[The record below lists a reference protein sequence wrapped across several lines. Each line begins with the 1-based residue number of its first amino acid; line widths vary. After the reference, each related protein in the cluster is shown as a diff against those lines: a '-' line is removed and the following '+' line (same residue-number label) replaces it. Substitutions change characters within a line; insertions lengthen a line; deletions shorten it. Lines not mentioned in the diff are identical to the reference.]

1 MPDEESGERTDAAG
15 LEDPRAPWEEE
26 VEDPAAPRAMLAVLF
41 TDIIGST
48 ELATMLGDKRWREL
62 LEKHDVAIREQ
73 IARFDG
79 REVDTAG
86 DAFFAT
92 FGRPVQAV
100 DCALESARAVRRLG
114 LRIRAG
120 VHMGE
125 CVVSENKVRGVTVHI
140 GARVGAKARG
150 DEVLVSSTVRDI
162 LTGSGLK
169 LEDRGE
175 QTLKG
180 VEGKWRLYAVE
191 PRTRDNEAD
200 LPPLLE
206 EGIPKPE
213 RRAVWQRPRFVA
225 AVTALALVIG
235 TVAYVVARGPGGLAS
250 VPADSAAVI
259 DARSGAVRS
268 AVPVGRR
275 PVGIAAERNGVWVA
289 NSIDR
294 TVTHLVGDQ
303 ESQASTSPVGAG
315 PASVAVGGGV
325 VWVAN
330 SDAGSVSRV
339 DATTGRE
346 LAGSPLQAGNG
357 LTAIAYGLGAAWI
370 ANAVDGTIWRID
382 ATGRKT
388 MEVQVGAGLRDVTV
402 TREGVWVTSETAGT
416 VTLVNPVN
424 GAVID
429 VVNVGNGA
437 RAVGVGAGAVWVAN
451 AFDGTIS
458 RLDPSSRSLTGTIRV
473 GREPRAIAVAAGR
486 VFVANEG
493 DGTVS
498 VVDGRTRRVV
508 QTIDLG
514 NAPMDLAAD
523 GDRVWV
529 SVRGGTARYRGGTL
543 RVGTFIEPYTLDPT
557 FGWTTFNFAITQATH
572 DGLLGYKKVGG
583 VEGSVLLPDLA
594 EEFLPPTD
602 EGKTYSFTLRRGLKY
617 SDGTPVRASDVRKSF
632 ERMFL
637 SEAPAAAAFFTTIR
651 GGEQCSAEGCDL
663 SQGIVTDDANR
674 SVIIHLE
681 HAVPDFPYQ
690 LAHPI
695 SAIVPPGTPARD
707 VGFDA
712 IAGTGPYRFS
722 TIEGDEE
729 RGRVELERNPHFTS
743 RGPVQP
749 EGYPDRMI
757 FSWATSAEDL
767 VAAVRDG
774 SQDWLMSNLGDPG
787 YDPQQISTELP
798 AQFHVF
804 DIQTVVFAALNPNVP
819 PLNDVRVRKA
829 INFALDRGAVV
840 ARIGGFEAA
849 VTCQVLTRNVFGHVP
864 LCPYTKDP
872 DPSGVWK
879 APDLA
884 TARRLVAESGTR
896 GARITIWSSA
906 EGPQREGAEVLA
918 ATLRSL
924 DYRPAHRTFSFP
936 DDFEAFEERADD
948 PKGFPILMGGWSAD
962 SATPANFFLPQLTCL
977 DFYTELA
984 GQTDAFANFSHFCS
998 PQIDRM
1004 MTRALSQQAIDPLR
1018 SARDWAAIDKAI
1030 SEAAAWAPYAT
1041 FRSPA
1046 LVSARVGNVQWN
1058 PLLQMLTTQIWLSD
1072 RK

>member
-1 MPDEESGERTDAAG
+1 MPDEESGERTDQAG

-48 ELATMLGDKRWREL
+48 ELASMLGDKRWREL
-62 LEKHDVAIREQ
+62 LERHDAAIREQ
-73 IARFDG
+73 IARFEG

-140 GARVGAKARG
+140 GARVGAKAGG

-180 VEGKWRLYAVE
+180 VEGRWRLYAVE
-191 PRTRDNEAD
+191 PRLRDNEAD

-206 EGIPKPE
+206 WGIPKPE
-213 RRAVWQRPRFVA
+213 KRPVWQRPRIVA
-225 AVTALALVIG
+225 AVTALALLIG
-235 TVAYVVARGPGGLAS
+235 AGAFVTLRGGGLSS
-250 VPADSAAVI
+250 VEADSIARI
-259 DARSGAVRS
+259 DAGSGTIAD
-268 AVPVGRR
+268 AFPVGRR
-275 PVGIAAERNGVWVA
+275 PVGVAADRNGVWVA
-289 NSIDR
+289 NSVDR
-294 TVTHLVGDQ
+294 TLTHLVGDE
-303 ESQASTSPVGAG
+303 ESSTSPVPAG
-315 PASVAVGGGV
+315 PASIAVGGGV

-330 SDAGSVSRV
+330 TDAGSVSRV
-339 DATTGRE
+339 DAATGRE
-346 LAGSPLQAGNG
+346 LAGSPMQAGNG
-357 LTAIAYGLGAAWI
+357 LSAIAYGLGAAWI
-370 ANAVDGTIWRID
+370 ANSVDGTIWRID
-382 ATGRKT
+382 GTGRKT
-388 MEVQVGAGLRDVTV
+388 MEVQVGAGLRDLTV

-416 VTLVNPVN
+416 VTLVNAAT

-437 RAVGVGAGAVWVAN
+437 RAVAVGAGAVWVAN

-458 RLDPSSRSLTGTIRV
+458 RVDPASRSLTGTIRV

-543 RVGTFIEPYTLDPT
+543 RIGTFIEPYTLDPT

-594 EEFLPPTD
+594 EELLPPTD

-617 SDGTPVRASDVRKSF
+617 SDGTPVRASDVRKTI

-637 SEAPAAAAFFTTIR
+637 SEAPAGAAFFTTIK
-651 GGEQCSAEGCDL
+651 GAEQCHSEGCDL

-674 SVIIHLE
+674 SVIFHLE

-695 SAIVPPGTPARD
+695 SVIVPPGTPAHD
-707 VGFDA
+707 VEFSA
-712 IAGTGPYRFS
+712 IPGTGPYRFS
-722 TIEGDEE
+722 KVEGDDGQ
-729 RGRVELERNPHFTS
+729 GRVELERNPHFTS

-749 EGYPDRMI
+749 DGYPDRMI
-757 FSWATSAEDL
+757 FSWSTSREDL
-767 VAAVRDG
+767 VAAVKNG
-774 SQDWLMSNLGDPG
+774 SQDWLMSDLGDPG
-787 YDPQQISTELP
+787 YDPEQLSTELP

-804 DIQTVVFAALNPNVP
+804 DIQLVVFAALNINVP

-829 INFALDRGAVV
+829 INFALDRGSLVG
-840 ARIGGFEAA
+840 RIGGRLEAA
-849 VTCQVLTRNVFGHVP
+849 ITCQVLTRNVFGYVP
-864 LCPYTKDP
+864 SCPYTKDA

-884 TARRLVAESGTR
+884 TARRLVAESGTK
-896 GARITIWSSA
+896 GARITIWSA
-906 EGPQREGAEVLA
+906 DEGPLRVAADVLA
-918 ATLRSL
+918 ATVRSL
-924 DYRPAHRTFSFP
+924 GYVPSIRTYNFP
-936 DDFEAFEERADD
+936 DDFEAFEQRAAD
-948 PKGFPILMGGWSAD
+948 PKGFPIRVGGWSAD
-962 SATPANFFLPQLTCL
+962 YASPANFFLSQLACRNG
-977 DFYTELA
+977 ELA
-984 GQTDAFANFSHFCS
+984 GPPDASANYSHFCS
-998 PQIDRM
+998 PQIDQM
-1004 MTRALSQQAIDPLR
+1004 MARALSQQAIDPLR
-1018 SARDWAAIDKAI
+1018 SARDWAAIDRAI
-1030 SEAAAWAPYAT
+1030 SDAAAWVPYAT

-1046 LVSARVGNVQWN
+1046 LVSTRVGNVQWH